1 MLSQLKRRLFA
12 YLWNNENDKTKRTN
26 RNHKQL
32 SRRVLGAKRD
42 KTISFKYAVSSR
54 MIYKPQ
60 DIYGINILFKLVY
73 WHQSIKNIT
82 MAIGSNVITGYWLIP
97 CGPGVELWK
106 ATQLPFHYSLFR
118 KQWIRMK
125 TFFAADGDYTEEIH
139 IFFVLYPWFW
149 WSTYKRNPRTL
160 GRSSIQSRSKY

>member
-73 WHQSIKNIT
+73 GHQSIKNIT

-97 CGPGVELWK
+97 CGPGVEL
-106 ATQLPFHYSLFR
+106 
-118 KQWIRMK
+118 
-125 TFFAADGDYTEEIH
+125 
-139 IFFVLYPWFW
+139 
-149 WSTYKRNPRTL
+149 
-160 GRSSIQSRSKY
+160 